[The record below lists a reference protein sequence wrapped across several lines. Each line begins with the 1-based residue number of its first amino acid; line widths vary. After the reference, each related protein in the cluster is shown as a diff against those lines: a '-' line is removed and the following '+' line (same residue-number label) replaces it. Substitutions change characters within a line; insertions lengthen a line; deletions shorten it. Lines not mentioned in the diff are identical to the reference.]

1 MFSDLERTTRFL
13 LVAPVLAVLFLFNG
27 SEPPPW
33 VAIPDIFAPEYDSS
47 TPEPKSNPVVTPVV
61 VNTPKPIA
69 VSTPAVVDIMDIMG
83 VQHEA
88 WLNPPLISE
97 PVPVTGAIGG
107 AESMLLTAED
117 WKEWPVLPA
126 YISEEMRR
134 LYQEGLRKGTDPT
147 AFSIIG
153 DCQSQPEEFLG
164 IFDTDPRS
172 LANLPAPLQE
182 TARNFAGNF
191 GRYSPTIRDG
201 ITAGA
206 VLWNEWANNYHRGQV
221 CKANENPLS
230 CELRVNNPSIVFIH
244 IGTHWEARNHRYL
257 TLIVEMIKEH
267 GAVPVMVTKADNRE
281 GDERI
286 NYQTVQVAEELG
298 VPVWNFWASVQH
310 TPNNGLED
318 NSAMYLNHEAAEIHR
333 YSALQ
338 VLDLVW
344 RAVR

>member
-1 MFSDLERTTRFL
+1 MGERARS
-13 LVAPVLAVLFLFNG
+13 LA
-27 SEPPPW
+27 E
-33 VAIPDIFAPEYDSS
+33 S
-47 TPEPKSNPVVTPVV
+47 TLWSAR
-61 VNTPKPIA
+61 I
-69 VSTPAVVDIMDIMG
+69 
-83 VQHEA
+83 H
-88 WLNPPLISE
+88 
-97 PVPVTGAIGG
+97 VPVTGAIGG
-107 AESMLLTAED
+107 AESMPLTAED

-126 YISEEMRR
+126 HISEEMRR
-134 LYQEGLRKGTDPT
+134 LYQVGLRKGTDPT

-172 LANLPAPLQE
+172 LSNLPAPLHE
-182 TARNFAGNF
+182 TARHFAGNF

-318 NSAMYLNHEAAEIHR
+318 NSAMYLNARSCRDPSLFSAAGVGSGLEGGEVGRQLAVHSSSVR
-333 YSALQ
+333 SWQLAVKRVSSGERHLRELPLQ
-338 VLDLVW
+338 HLPHQAGSTVLSNSTSLICKASSRKDDVCFLITS
-344 RAVR
+344 